1 MNKHGSRYS
10 YFRNLTVDGLVGR
23 TLTLYKSVQPAVL
36 TLPTI
41 SEEKE
46 SKISPEEVFNYFEM
60 ISVANRS
67 FVKYKKKPLA
77 MAS

>member
-1 MNKHGSRYS
+1 MWIINRINAKMIGEMYQSDQKI
-10 YFRNLTVDGLVGR
+10 VDI
-23 TLTLYKSVQPAVL
+23 YKDVS
-36 TLPTI
+36 TI